1 MIVMSNE
8 RTQMKAVV
16 IPEFGAAEVLREA
29 AIAVPEPG
37 AGQVSIDVAY
47 AGANFAEVLYRQGV
61 VDVPLPFVPG
71 IEVSGRIRAVGA
83 GVEGF
88 TVGQPVAALT
98 IVDSGGYAEVAVT
111 DARLVAPLADGTAGR
126 TGDGTGDRTGSDP
139 ATGTGLDLATAA
151 ALPSNSTTAFL
162 VLDQIARL
170 APGESVLV
178 HAAAGGVGSQLGQV
192 ARLLGAGR
200 VVGTVGSAAK
210 VEVARGF
217 GYDEVILRDEIDTA
231 GQFDVVVDMVGG
243 PARQASLDRLAPLG
257 RLVVM
262 GNASGAQDVGISANE
277 LWFSNKTVSGFN
289 LAAYAAAH
297 PDRAGQALR
306 RATRAASEGELR
318 IQVET
323 VPLDQ
328 VVETHRRIES
338 GSTTGKLV
346 LDVAGSAR
354 FGDS

>member
-1 MIVMSNE
+1 MIVMNSM
-8 RTQMKAVV
+8 RTDMKAVV

-29 AIAVPEPG
+29 RTAVPEPG

-47 AGANFAEVLYRQGV
+47 AGANFAEVLYRRGV

-71 IEVSGRIRAVGA
+71 IEVSGRIRAIGE
-83 GVEGF
+83 GVSGL

-111 DARLVAPLADGTAGR
+111 AADLVAPLADAV
-126 TGDGTGDRTGSDP
+126 D
-139 ATGTGLDLATAA
+139 LDLATAA

-162 VLDQIARL
+162 VLDQVARL

-217 GYDEVILRDEIDTA
+217 GYDEVILRDEIAGA

-262 GNASGAQDVGISANE
+262 GNASGAEDVGISANE

-289 LAAYAAAH
+289 LAAYSAAH
-297 PDRAGQALR
+297 PERAGQALR
-306 RATRAASEGELR
+306 RAVRAAGEGALR
-318 IQVET
+318 VQVEV
-323 VPLDQ
+323 VPLAQ

-338 GSTTGKLV
+338 GATTGKLV
-346 LDVAGSAR
+346 LEVGGS
-354 FGDS
+354 

>member
-1 MIVMSNE
+1 
-8 RTQMKAVV
+8 MKAVV

-29 AIAVPEPG
+29 RIAVPEPG

-71 IEVSGRIRAVGA
+71 IEVAGRIRALGG
-83 GVEGF
+83 GVSGL

-111 DARLVAPLADGTAGR
+111 AADLVAPLAEDA
-126 TGDGTGDRTGSDP
+126 DP
-139 ATGTGLDLATAA
+139 NSPPAVDLATAA

-162 VLDQIARL
+162 VLDQVARL

-217 GYDEVILRDEIDTA
+217 GYHEVILRDDVAGA

-243 PARQASLDRLAPLG
+243 PARRASLDRLAPLG

-262 GNASGAQDVGISANE
+262 GNASGAEDVGISANE

-289 LAAYAAAH
+289 LAAYSAVH

-306 RATRAASEGELR
+306 RAVRAANEGTLR
-318 IQVET
+318 VQVET

-328 VVETHRRIES
+328 VVETHRRIET

-346 LDVAGSAR
+346 LQVVGS
-354 FGDS
+354 

>member
-1 MIVMSNE
+1 LIVNDE
-8 RTQMKAVV
+8 RALMKAVV
-16 IPEFGAAEVLREA
+16 IPEFGEAEVLREA
-29 AIAVPEPG
+29 LIPVPEPG

-47 AGANFAEVLYRQGV
+47 AGANFAEVLYRRGV

-71 IEVSGRIRAVGA
+71 IEVSGRVRAVGD
-83 GVEGF
+83 GVTELI
-88 TVGQPVAALT
+88 VGQPVAALT

-111 DARLVAPLADGTAGR
+111 DARLVAPLTDSA
-126 TGDGTGDRTGSDP
+126 S
-139 ATGTGLDLATAA
+139 GLDLATAA

-162 VLDQIARL
+162 VLEQVARL
-170 APGESVLV
+170 AAGESVLV

-210 VEVARGF
+210 IEAARAF
-217 GYDEVILRDEIDTA
+217 GYDEVILRADLAGA

-243 PARQASLDRLAPLG
+243 PARQGSLDLLAPSG

-262 GNASGAQDVGISANE
+262 GNASGAEDVGISANE

-289 LAAYAAAH
+289 LAAYSAVR
-297 PDRAGQALR
+297 PDRAGEALR
-306 RATRAASEGELR
+306 RAVRAAGDGVLQV
-318 IQVET
+318 QVET

-328 VVETHRRIES
+328 VVQTHRRIQA
-338 GSTTGKLV
+338 GATTGKLV
-346 LDVAGSAR
+346 LEVAGS
-354 FGDS
+354 